1 MNWIQTSLV
10 PGYFN
15 YIKVRIRSTSSPQKP
30 QQYTIFSS
38 LTAGR
43 LHIMFTEHRK
53 APREPLV
60 LPVMLQSGDQGVTR
74 NISASG
80 VMFELDRVQQIGSVV
95 DFEIHLDTPD
105 GPVKLVAHGKV
116 VRVTEQGERTGV
128 AVQLVES
135 RLEPGEPQ
143 PNLTQE

>member
-1 MNWIQTSLV
+1 
-10 PGYFN
+10 
-15 YIKVRIRSTSSPQKP
+15 
-30 QQYTIFSS
+30 
-38 LTAGR
+38 
-43 LHIMFTEHRK
+43 MFTEHRK